1 MKLTSFRLFIL
12 LCVACGLL
20 VVAAFGLTYGANKLF
35 ARQGQTLED
44 AKINYEVA
52 QNREDALQRAEAN
65 IAKYEQLNII
75 AQGVLPQEK
84 DQALTVREIVA
95 IARQNGVSLG
105 SVTFPDSKLG
115 VPTKSKTNA
124 NTESQLTPVKGISGL
139 YVMEIKVASSGVTRY
154 DNFLRFIDALQSNR
168 RTANITSI
176 SATPSEVNRNFV
188 SFNLSINAYIRP

>member
-20 VVAAFGLTYGANKLF
+20 VAAAFGLTYGANKLF

-95 IARQNGVSLG
+95 IARQHGVSLG

-115 VPTKSKTNA
+115 VPTKSKANA
-124 NTESQLTPVKGISGL
+124 ATESQLAPVKGISGL

-154 DNFLRFIDALQSNR
+154 DNFLRFINALQSNR

-176 SATPSEVNRNFV
+176 SATPSEVNRNLV

>member
-20 VVAAFGLTYGANKLF
+20 VAAAFGLTYGANKLF
-35 ARQGQTLED
+35 AGQGKTLEE

-52 QNREDALQRAEAN
+52 QNREQALERAEAN
-65 IAKYEQLNII
+65 IAKYEQLNVI

-95 IARQNGVSLG
+95 IAGQHNVSLS

-115 VPTKSKTNA
+115 TTSKSKANA
-124 NTESQLTPVKGISGL
+124 ATESQLTPVKGISGL
-139 YVMEIKVASSGVTRY
+139 YVMEIRVTSSGVTRY
-154 DNFLRFIDALQSNR
+154 DNFLRFLNALQSNR
-168 RTANITSI
+168 RTANITSAT
-176 SATPSEVNRNFV
+176 ATPNEDDRNFV
-188 SFNLSINAYIRP
+188 SFNLTINAYIRP

>member
-20 VVAAFGLTYGANKLF
+20 VAAAFGLTYGANKLF

-154 DNFLRFIDALQSNR
+154 DNFLRFINALQSNR

>member
-20 VVAAFGLTYGANKLF
+20 VAAAFGLTYGANKLF

-95 IARQNGVSLG
+95 IARQHGVSLG

-115 VPTKSKTNA
+115 VPTKSKANA
-124 NTESQLTPVKGISGL
+124 ATQSQLTPVKGISGL

-154 DNFLRFIDALQSNR
+154 DNFLRFINALQSNR

-176 SATPSEVNRNFV
+176 SATPSEVNRNLV